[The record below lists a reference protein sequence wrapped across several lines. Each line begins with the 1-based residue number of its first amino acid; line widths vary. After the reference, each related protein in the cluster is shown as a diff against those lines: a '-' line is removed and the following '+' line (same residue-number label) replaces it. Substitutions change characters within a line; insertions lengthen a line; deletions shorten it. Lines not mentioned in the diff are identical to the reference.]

1 MNIYGNQ
8 NIISPKLPKSFM
20 NPTYN
25 IHASFMLLL
34 WNSSL
39 ERERERE
46 REVVSQM
53 TLHDFI
59 ITL

>member
-46 REVVSQM
+46 RERGGF
-53 TLHDFI
+53 TND
-59 ITL
+59 IT

>member
-8 NIISPKLPKSFM
+8 NIILPMLPKSFM

-39 ERERERE
+39 ERD
-46 REVVSQM
+46 VVLQM
-53 TLHDFI
+53 TLLDFI

>member
-1 MNIYGNQ
+1 MKIYGNQ
-8 NIISPKLPKSFM
+8 NINLPMLPKSFM

-39 ERERERE
+39 EREL
-46 REVVSQM
+46 VPQM

-59 ITL
+59 ITV